1 MISLVNVDRSQFLK
15 DLLIFPEN
23 IHNVRLLFLAV
34 NNLLKPRFRYDMML
48 KCWQQVPKKRPTF
61 TQLRE
66 ELESIMSDGETYL
79 SLDIDLTS
87 NYYTTPSYKSFS
99 GKHDEMTVSI
109 VDA

>member
-1 MISLVNVDRSQFLK
+1 MDRSQFLK
-15 DLLIFPEN
+15 DLLIFSEN
-23 IHNVRLLFLAV
+23 IHNVRLLFLPV

-99 GKHDEMTVSI
+99 GKHGEMTVSI
-109 VDA
+109 VNA